1 MIKVSPRVCK
11 MLLAP
16 VSLLILG
23 ATASGGEI
31 SFIPEGNYAPFYVKE
46 GSSSSEDKLIRVKA
60 FLLDVNQVTNE
71 EFRQFVSS
79 NNEWRKGNVSKL
91 FADTHYLQHWGEEGK
106 EFSASDGS
114 KPVVNVSWFAA
125 QSYCESVG
133 KRLPSTDEWEYV
145 LNDMGKNKESVH
157 RSVMDWYA
165 VPNRELP
172 SIVNRPKNGF
182 GISDLVAVVWEWTN
196 DFNNFMV
203 RNDSRDSGSK
213 AAFCGGGSL
222 NVTELDNYAAFMRYS
237 YRSSLQG
244 NFTGRNLGFRC
255 AKDKE

>member
-1 MIKVSPRVCK
+1 MIKVSPRACE
-11 MLLAP
+11 MLLAV
-16 VSLLILG
+16 VSLVIL
-23 ATASGGEI
+23 ATTASGGEI

-91 FADTHYLQHWGEEGK
+91 FADTHYLQHWGEEGI

-125 QSYCESVG
+125 LSYCESVG

-145 LNDMGKNKESVH
+145 LNDWGRNKESVH
-157 RSVMDWYA
+157 RSVMEWYA

-172 SIVNRPKNGF
+172 SLVNRSKNGF